1 MTLSIAKTQP
11 REGKVIEKIEVIEVI
26 EVIDDD
32 HAGFVDFLNYR
43 DFLDYLANP
52 SLHIPGSSCPS
63 RQNAN
68 RVTPS
73 CAARRIKSSSSA
85 ASVTHSEAL
94 PPVPRRVFD
103 AESRVRRMASR

>member
-26 EVIDDD
+26 DDD
-32 HAGFVDFLNYR
+32 HAGFVDYL
-43 DFLDYLANP
+43 DFLDYLDNP